1 MFQFKLYQYLALPK
15 LSYREHKSSMVYR
28 NESIVLCP
36 ILPWGQ
42 FWLVMAQV
50 NKLETNVF
58 MVPSYLTVQCEII
71 RPGKKGRNTK
81 KMLGQIFILYCR
93 LLGQFLTLSKIL
105 E

>member
-1 MFQFKLYQYLALPK
+1 
-15 LSYREHKSSMVYR
+15 MVYR

-81 KMLGQIFILYCR
+81 ICWVK
-93 LLGQFLTLSKIL
+93 FLSCTVDFWVNF
-105 E
+105 